1 MKKLFPTRSSSIK
14 KIAGSGANILK
25 RHLHSKGVSSFR
37 TNKFVRQIK
46 KVAEEQRGRYGRDLT
61 AKELRK
67 MIKDFR
73 RKSGDS
79 INVKDANIIE
89 KAIFDENKK

>member
-1 MKKLFPTRSSSIK
+1 MRKLFPTRSSSIK
-14 KIAGSGANILK
+14 KIAGSGANKLK
-25 RHLHSKGVSSFR
+25 RHLYGKGVSSFR
-37 TNKFVRQIK
+37 TNRFVRQIK
-46 KVAEEQRGRYGRDLT
+46 KVAEEQKGRYGRDLT

-79 INVKDANIIE
+79 ISAKDANIIE
-89 KAIFDENKK
+89 KAIFDEK